1 MNIYYK
7 INEDIINNYDNK
19 NRNYETLY
27 YLNQF
32 QNNNIINELKK
43 INKCNSVKDKFNEIF
58 NIYRKMNVDEIKMI
72 YKVKNLKEV
81 QLFGTD
87 FVERNKNNCNLI
99 IEGEEQGLKQVHSF
113 GIFFGTDKEYFEV
126 KLKGITNITDMS
138 KMFYECTSLISLPDI
153 SKFNTSNITDMS
165 GIFGYCLS
173 LTSLP
178 DISKW
183 NTSNVTNMS
192 GMFLGCISLTSLPE
206 ISKWNTS
213 NVTHMNVMFCGCES
227 LSSLPDISNWDI
239 TNLESMYN
247 MFYKCKESL
256 VIPSKFKHFKCI
268 D

>member
-1 MNIYYK
+1 
-7 INEDIINNYDNK
+7 
-19 NRNYETLY
+19 
-27 YLNQF
+27 
-32 QNNNIINELKK
+32 
-43 INKCNSVKDKFNEIF
+43 
-58 NIYRKMNVDEIKMI
+58 MNVDEIKMI

-183 NTSNVTNMS
+183 NTSSVTNMS